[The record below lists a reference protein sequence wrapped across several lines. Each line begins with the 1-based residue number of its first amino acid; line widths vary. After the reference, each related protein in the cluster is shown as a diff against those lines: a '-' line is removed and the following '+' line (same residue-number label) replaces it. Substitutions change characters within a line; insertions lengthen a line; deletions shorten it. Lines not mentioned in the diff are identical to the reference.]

1 VTNKDEER
9 DEADFSGPE
18 DRIEFEARMKRE
30 VKADSF
36 DSVPHEKTFSWID
49 KTLGSVANV
58 LLFLSILIAVVIGGY
73 MIYVW
78 WGVIKN
84 LGFLEFSI
92 SLVLFLIT
100 IPVAPIYVGIDGDW
114 GPAIYVAL
122 GVFFVVLFFRAAM
135 WCLVEIKTPS

>member
-1 VTNKDEER
+1 MKR

-18 DRIEFEARMKRE
+18 DQIEFEARMKRE
-30 VKADSF
+30 GKADSF

-49 KTLGSVANV
+49 KTLRFVGASLMV
-58 LLFLSILIAVVIGGY
+58 LCSLSAFVIGGY
-73 MIYVW
+73 MVYVW

-92 SLVLFLIT
+92 SLVLFFIT

-114 GPAIYVAL
+114 WPAIYVTL
-122 GVFFVVLFFRAAM
+122 GIVVVFFSFLAAL
-135 WCLVEIKTPS
+135 WCLAEKD